1 MLKSKF
7 TERIS
12 RVQIN
17 HSSLNSLY
25 DLQTYQNDCTDLRFD
40 TLENT
45 YSTRVNDVELVA
57 NGSFK
62 NYVLSFLEKL
72 NRHIFADLGELL
84 RAFELAKE
92 FVFLIKLERIA
103 KDSLQP
109 DL

>member
-1 MLKSKF
+1 MNLQGSNQPLFAK
-7 TERIS
+7 
-12 RVQIN
+12 Q
-17 HSSLNSLY
+17 LY

-45 YSTRVNDVELVA
+45 YSSRVNDVKLVA
-57 NGSFK
+57 YGSLK

-72 NRHIFADLGELL
+72 NRHVFADLGQLL
-84 RAFELAKE
+84 RAFELTKE
-92 FVFLIKLERIA
+92 FVFLIKLEQLA